1 MCIVQYDSIAM
12 AAGGNPNIW
21 SPRTY
26 DRPNIWS
33 PMFPSRITFGRNCQ
47 EQNFWYRK
55 SQKSGQLSFQ
65 GFQNWRSGLTG
76 DPLGGSKS
84 HAEFLEIPLAIR
96 KNSAK
101 SRSIPHLDLVQLPHA
116 YVIRALESSLM
127 RFSHMHTKNLCKFLQ
142 HSWQP
147 WSCFPSHRHG
157 KRSDLAV

>member
-1 MCIVQYDSIAM
+1 M
-12 AAGGNPNIW
+12 AAGAGGSLERSDTKTAKPNKG
-21 SPRTY
+21 SPL
-26 DRPNIWS
+26 
-33 PMFPSRITFGRNCQ
+33 FPSRITFGRNWQ
-47 EQNFWYRK
+47 EQNFRDRK
-55 SQKSGQLSFQ
+55 FQKSGQLSFQ
-65 GFQNWRSGLTG
+65 GFQNWRSYLTG
-76 DPLGGSKS
+76 DPQGGSKS

-147 WSCFPSHRHG
+147 LVTLSVTQTRQML
-157 KRSDLAV
+157 RSRSLMLLPIT